1 MKDLLYFP
9 TTNFDFVKGTS
20 KRSAGKKNVSK
31 KPNINLKIFVDPQ
44 LQKTCD
50 QILNHV
56 RFLTEKNY
64 EKNLKFLESS
74 KT

>member
-31 KPNINLKIFVDPQ
+31 KPNIDLKIFVEPQ

-56 RFLTEKNY
+56 RFLTVKRTM
-64 EKNLKFLESS
+64 K